1 MQRQPL
7 AFTTTY
13 NRITNVLFNDV
24 YISQAFNR
32 ALFPTPPKPE
42 DIGAKK
48 FISIWDTGATGTVIS
63 QKVIDECGLKPI
75 SLAKVSTASQKDVLT
90 TVYFVSIILP
100 MKIVIPQLRVIR
112 GSIAGGA
119 DVLIGMDIISNGDFS
134 VTNCE
139 GKTVFSFRMPSI
151 ERIDFVEK
159 SRKAKE
165 PLPPRALRKVGRN
178 DPCPCGSGKKYKHC
192 CGK

>member
-13 NRITNVLFNDV
+13 NRITRVLANEV
-24 YISQAFNR
+24 YVSQAFNR
-32 ALFPTPPKPE
+32 SSFPTPPKPE

-48 FISIWDTGATGTVIS
+48 FVSIWDTGATGTVIS

-75 SLAKVSTASQKDVLT
+75 SLARVNTASQKDVLT
-90 TVYFVSIILP
+90 TVYFVSIMLP
-100 MKIVIPQLRVIR
+100 NKIIIPQLRVIK

-139 GKTVFSFRMPSI
+139 GKTVFSFRIPSI
-151 ERIDFVEK
+151 EAIDYVK
-159 SRKAKE
+159 QGKVRVPQTPS
-165 PLPPRALRKVGRN
+165 PPRKVGRN
-178 DPCPCGSGKKYKHC
+178 APCPCGSGKKYKHC